1 MMCLCIST
9 PVASRSV
16 FVGKLIAS
24 WSDARRL
31 MPCCLT
37 SHDFTRATS
46 IVLDGIYHTYNN
58 RSHIATPFEN
68 DHKRPK
74 STKYISD
81 SHPQRDPT
89 FCAAD
94 CRITAD
100 MADHAIKS
108 EIKAD
113 PADAK
118 EGIAEVDEFEED
130 HDLHIPADPPNGWLA
145 RVPPE
150 LWQAWSE
157 IYSKAPADQMVKI
170 GTMRVFDTP
179 QDPAHPKIEL
189 YLDRSVPQ
197 TKEMPQTYA
206 LKVQSANYN
215 NSVVFSEK
223 DLPGHKSQSF
233 GRNRHNA
240 GKSAGVNKYD
250 RFNQQPVK
258 RINGYSSVIPKQTAL
273 AARIVNEANIIPV
286 EDKDYYESLKR
297 TLTQAMQPKVNTTI
311 HNGLIKAPAPG
322 QANETFSTFTT
333 GTKSKKKVTK
343 DKNVRMSQA
352 ALYDAIHRCFSEY
365 KYWSLK
371 ALRQRLHQPE
381 DYIRKSLENIGTLI
395 RSGDFAMQYVLNPEY
410 AASLDIK
417 DDEVIADSAKVESGD
432 SDSGGEGDDDDMEL
446 EDVKMGE

>member
-1 MMCLCIST
+1 
-9 PVASRSV
+9 
-16 FVGKLIAS
+16 
-24 WSDARRL
+24 
-31 MPCCLT
+31 
-37 SHDFTRATS
+37 
-46 IVLDGIYHTYNN
+46 
-58 RSHIATPFEN
+58 
-68 DHKRPK
+68 
-74 STKYISD
+74 
-81 SHPQRDPT
+81 
-89 FCAAD
+89 
-94 CRITAD
+94 
-100 MADHAIKS
+100 MADHAVKS

-113 PADAK
+113 PADVK
-118 EGIAEVDEFEED
+118 EGLAEVDEFEED
-130 HDLHIPADPPNGWLA
+130 HDLYIPPDPPKGWLA

-157 IYSKAPADQMVKI
+157 IYSNTPSDQSVNI
-170 GTMRVFDTP
+170 GTVRVFSGNPDN
-179 QDPAHPKIEL
+179 PKIEL
-189 YLDRSVPQ
+189 HLDRNVSQ
-197 TKEMPQTYA
+197 TKEMPQTYQ
-206 LKVQSANYN
+206 LKVHASNYN

-258 RINGYSSVIPKQTAL
+258 RINGYSSVIPKETAL
-273 AARIVNEANIIPV
+273 AARIVNEANVIPV

-322 QANETFSTFTT
+322 QANETFSTFTSG
-333 GTKSKKKVTK
+333 GTKGKKKVVK
-343 DKNVRMSQA
+343 DKNFRMEQKD
-352 ALYDAIHRCFSEY
+352 LYDAIHRCFSEY

-371 ALRQRLHQPE
+371 ALRQRLRQPE

-417 DDEVIADSAKVESGD
+417 DDDVIADAAAVESGD